1 MRRTG
6 RSGRMHTNRFPHMAG
21 GRAEDKKKSL
31 QETLQAH

>member
-6 RSGRMHTNRFPHMAG
+6 RSGRMHTDRFPTHGG

-31 QETLQAH
+31 QKTLQAH